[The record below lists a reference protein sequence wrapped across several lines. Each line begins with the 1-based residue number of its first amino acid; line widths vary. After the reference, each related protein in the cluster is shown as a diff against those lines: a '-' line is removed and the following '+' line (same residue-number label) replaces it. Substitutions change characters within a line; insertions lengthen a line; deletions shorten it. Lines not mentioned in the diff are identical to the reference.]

1 MFRKTI
7 RIAPLALGA
16 LALALIVPVV
26 EAAEEP
32 SAYHRYVMK
41 GSIIEKK
48 GPDLYVCIGSH
59 DGATVGQELEVI
71 RVRQAPGG
79 GKSGIVR
86 FERKHVGRV
95 RIEEIVDEHFA
106 RAHLLSGEGEKGDLV
121 ELKEE
126 DQDH

>member
-1 MFRKTI
+1 MFRKTV

-16 LALALIVPVV
+16 LALALFLPAV
-26 EAAEEP
+26 AAADEP

-48 GPDLYVCIGSH
+48 GPELYVCIGTN
-59 DGATVGQELEVI
+59 DGAEVGQELDVV
-71 RVRQAPGG
+71 RVQRAPAG

-86 FERKHVGRV
+86 FERQQIGRL

-106 RAHLLSGEGEKGDLV
+106 RARLLSGEGRKGDLV
-121 ELKEE
+121 ELKAA
-126 DQDH
+126 DH